1 MQDCRSSVCCPY
13 LFTQA
18 RLGLSARLARIRF
31 HVRPKQDAAGIA
43 NERRHETRL
52 WLGPSSVVLEY
63 WIDGEATAKTGVS
76 LMAPL
81 EQGLGVKRS
90 WLKSPLAH
98 VTPREAIL
106 LAMLP
111 KTRVGCSGAASGW
124 VCHEYNCSLLY
135 SVHGCVE
142 VISAVFS
149 S

>member
-1 MQDCRSSVCCPY
+1 MLPACPY

-63 WIDGEATAKTGVS
+63 WIDGEATAKTSVS

-90 WLKSPLAH
+90 WLNGLFGWLAGW
-98 VTPREAIL
+98 
-106 LAMLP
+106 LA
-111 KTRVGCSGAASGW
+111 G
-124 VCHEYNCSLLY
+124 
-135 SVHGCVE
+135 
-142 VISAVFS
+142 
-149 S
+149 